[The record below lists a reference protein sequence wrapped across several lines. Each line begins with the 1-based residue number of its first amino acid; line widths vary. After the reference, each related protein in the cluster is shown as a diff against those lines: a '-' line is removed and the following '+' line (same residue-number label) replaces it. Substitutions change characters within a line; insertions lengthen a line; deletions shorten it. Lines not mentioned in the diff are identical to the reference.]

1 MTTIIAIFFIAC
13 AASLVL
19 TPQVARLALH
29 FGLVDQPNNR
39 NVHDRPIPRIGGL
52 AIYLAFFIAFV
63 PLIFPGLVQQTTVL
77 EMLIGDP
84 RLAFLVMGSCVVIAV
99 GIYDDS
105 HSLSPFVK
113 FGVQALAATIAWA
126 GDIRIDVLWPPV
138 IGDIQFAWLSLPVT
152 IFWILLVINAIN
164 LIDGLDGLAAGVS
177 FFVCMVLLVLSVVG
191 DRILPAVI
199 LAALA
204 GSILGFLRYNFNPAR
219 IFMGDS
225 GSYFLGYMLATLS
238 ILGRIKG
245 QTTLALMI
253 PIIALGVP
261 LIDTMWSTVRR
272 FMVGKKL
279 FRPDKDHIHHRL
291 LKMGMTHRKAV
302 LILYGVTVALGIFAL
317 LLVNARSEQTG
328 LILLVLG
335 VLVIFGIRRLGYI
348 KYLQADRVYGWIK
361 ELGDVSGISHERRS
375 FLNLQIKT
383 SQSRTITD
391 LWENI
396 AKAALWLEFDVATL
410 YLSSPADRRK
420 VSAMSNERRKVP
432 RVTASVTQRQGL
444 PNFNWTREGIDPHG
458 QEDCSRN
465 LFRLELPLIMDTNR
479 SFGTLVLIKDLKAQS
494 VGHYTLQRVEHLRR
508 TVVRTLCEL

>member
-1 MTTIIAIFFIAC
+1 M
-13 AASLVL
+13 
-19 TPQVARLALH
+19 
-29 FGLVDQPNNR
+29 
-39 NVHDRPIPRIGGL
+39 
-52 AIYLAFFIAFV
+52 
-63 PLIFPGLVQQTTVL
+63 
-77 EMLIGDP
+77 
-84 RLAFLVMGSCVVIAV
+84 
-99 GIYDDS
+99 
-105 HSLSPFVK
+105 
-113 FGVQALAATIAWA
+113 
-126 GDIRIDVLWPPV
+126 
-138 IGDIQFAWLSLPVT
+138 
-152 IFWILLVINAIN
+152 
-164 LIDGLDGLAAGVS
+164 
-177 FFVCMVLLVLSVVG
+177 
-191 DRILPAVI
+191 
-199 LAALA
+199 
-204 GSILGFLRYNFNPAR
+204 
-219 IFMGDS
+219 
-225 GSYFLGYMLATLS
+225 
-238 ILGRIKG
+238 
-245 QTTLALMI
+245 
-253 PIIALGVP
+253 
-261 LIDTMWSTVRR
+261 
-272 FMVGKKL
+272 
-279 FRPDKDHIHHRL
+279 
-291 LKMGMTHRKAV
+291 
-302 LILYGVTVALGIFAL
+302 TVALGIFAL

-420 VSAMSNERRKVP
+420 ASAMSNERRKVP

-479 SFGTLVLIKDLKAQS
+479 SFGTLVLIKDLKTQS